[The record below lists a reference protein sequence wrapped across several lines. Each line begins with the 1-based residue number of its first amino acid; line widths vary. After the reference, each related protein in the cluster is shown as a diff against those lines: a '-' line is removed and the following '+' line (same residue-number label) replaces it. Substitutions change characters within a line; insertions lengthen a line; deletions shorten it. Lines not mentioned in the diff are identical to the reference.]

1 MSATAHPSCDAAQ
14 AHGVEACA
22 EADKPPAGRQT
33 WILVTTILASSLS
46 FIDGSVVNVGL
57 PALGRD
63 LHGTAG
69 DLQWVVN
76 GYLLP
81 LSALLLLGGAL
92 GDRFGRQRLLVI
104 GVALFAV
111 ASAGCALAPSLLWL
125 IVARVV
131 QGAAAALLM
140 PNSLAILGG
149 AFSGE
154 ARGKA
159 IGTWAATGAMMGA
172 LGPVLGGW
180 LIDTVGWRA
189 IFLLNLPIAAG
200 AIALALKFVVDAP
213 STTKQTPLDLG
224 GAILATLALGG
235 LAWGLTIG
243 SGPQGWTLSALA
255 VVVAG
260 AVLLLGFLGFERR
273 LGDRA
278 MMPLALFGS
287 KGFVGLSVLTL
298 LLYGALGGL
307 MVLLPYILIRSAGY
321 SATLAGAAL
330 LPLPLILTVT
340 SPVMGGIAGRIGSRL
355 PLTVGPIIVG
365 LGFLL
370 ALRIGGGAS
379 YWTTVLPAIV
389 VISLGMA
396 GAVAPLTTAVL
407 SSVDA
412 RHTGSASG
420 LNSALARTGGLIAT
434 ALLGTVLAATGA
446 PLVQDFHMAALVAA
460 AASVGAGLAAFALI
474 PNLKAKG
481 AD

>member
-1 MSATAHPSCDAAQ
+1 MSAAHPNCDAAQ
-14 AHGVEACA
+14 AHSSEPCA
-22 EADKPPAGRQT
+22 AAEKPPAAHQT
-33 WILVTTILASSLS
+33 WVLVTTILASSLS

-63 LHGTAG
+63 LHGNAG

-81 LSALLLLGGAL
+81 LSALLLIGGAL
-92 GDRFGRQRLLVI
+92 GDRFGRQRLLVN
-104 GVALFAV
+104 GVALFAA

-125 IVARVV
+125 VFARVL

-200 AIALALKFVVDAP
+200 AIVLALKFVVDAP
-213 STTKQTPLDLG
+213 STANEAPLDIG

-235 LAWGLTIG
+235 VAWGLTIG
-243 SGPQGWTLSALA
+243 SGPLGWTPAA
-255 VVVAG
+255 VAAVGAG
-260 AVLLLGFLGFERR
+260 AVLLFGFLGFEKR

-278 MMPLALFGS
+278 MAPLALFGS
-287 KGFVGLSVLTL
+287 KGFLGLSVLTI

-307 MVLLPYILIRSAGY
+307 LVLLPYILIRSGGY
-321 SATLAGAAL
+321 SATMAGAAL
-330 LPLPLILTVT
+330 LPLPLILTVA
-340 SPVMGGIAGRIGSRL
+340 SPMMGGVAGRIGARL
-355 PLTVGPIIVG
+355 PLTVGPIVVG

-370 ALRIGGGAS
+370 TLRIGGGTS

-389 VISLGMA
+389 VISFGMA

-434 ALLGTVLAATGA
+434 ALLGTVLAANGA
-446 PLVQDFHMAALVAA
+446 PLVQDFHRAALVAA
-460 AASVGAGLAAFALI
+460 ATSVAAGLTAFALI
-474 PNLKAKG
+474 PNLKPKG
-481 AD
+481 GE

>member
-14 AHGVEACA
+14 AHGVEDCA

-104 GVALFAV
+104 GVAVFAV

-200 AIALALKFVVDAP
+200 AVALALKFVVDAP

-243 SGPQGWTLSALA
+243 SGPQGWTLS
-255 VVVAG
+255 
-260 AVLLLGFLGFERR
+260 R
-273 LGDRA
+273 
-278 MMPLALFGS
+278 
-287 KGFVGLSVLTL
+287 
-298 LLYGALGGL
+298 
-307 MVLLPYILIRSAGY
+307 
-321 SATLAGAAL
+321 
-330 LPLPLILTVT
+330 
-340 SPVMGGIAGRIGSRL
+340 AGRGRRRRRPAARL
-355 PLTVGPIIVG
+355 PR
-365 LGFLL
+365 F
-370 ALRIGGGAS
+370 
-379 YWTTVLPAIV
+379 
-389 VISLGMA
+389 
-396 GAVAPLTTAVL
+396 
-407 SSVDA
+407 
-412 RHTGSASG
+412 
-420 LNSALARTGGLIAT
+420 
-434 ALLGTVLAATGA
+434 
-446 PLVQDFHMAALVAA
+446 
-460 AASVGAGLAAFALI
+460 
-474 PNLKAKG
+474 
-481 AD
+481 